1 MHSIYRS
8 VVSPN
13 LVSRW
18 LVCLAILLVGV
29 IACMTPHA
37 ESVRSTS
44 PSTATAAEP
53 QPAAP
58 PALPRKVDWAVVV
71 HGGALD
77 EVNQIPAERQAAMK
91 ASLLNAAKLG
101 REVLEK
107 GGTALDAVER
117 VARQLE
123 DDPLFNAG
131 KGAVYNA
138 VGAHELDASIM
149 DGATKACGAV
159 AGVRTV
165 KNPISLA
172 RLVMTRTRHVL
183 LIGDGAEQFADQQKV
198 DRVDN
203 KYFDTDY
210 QYQRWQAKLKAEAQQ
225 KPGPADK
232 KGTIGCV
239 ALDRHGNLAAATST
253 GGLTNKRFGR
263 VGDSPI
269 IGAGTYA
276 DNTTCAVSCTGTG
289 EEFIRHGVSH
299 DIHARV
305 KYARQ
310 PLGEAVSDVLR
321 KVLKPED
328 GGIIALGADGTIVM
342 DFNTDGLCRA
352 AADSTGRL
360 EAQLAK

>member
-1 MHSIYRS
+1 M
-8 VVSPN
+8 
-13 LVSRW
+13 
-18 LVCLAILLVGV
+18 
-29 IACMTPHA
+29 
-37 ESVRSTS
+37 TS
-44 PSTATAAEP
+44 PTDRPESSRPAMARVAAAAQPTAAEP
-53 QPAAP
+53 AA
-58 PALPRKVDWAVVV
+58 AARKVDWALVL

-77 EVNQIPAERQAAMK
+77 EVDKIPPQRQAAMK
-91 ASLLNAAKLG
+91 ESLLKAAQLG
-101 REVLEK
+101 RDLLAQ

-117 VARQLE
+117 VAKQLE

-131 KGAVYNA
+131 RGAVYNA
-138 VGAHELDASIM
+138 AGGHELDASIM
-149 DGATKACGAV
+149 DGKTKACGAV

-165 KNPISLA
+165 KNPIGLA
-172 RLVMTRTRHVL
+172 RLVMTQTRHVL

-210 QYQRWQAKLKAEAQQ
+210 QYERWQAKRKAEAQRQ
-225 KPGPADK
+225 AASKDK

-289 EEFIRHGVSH
+289 EEFIRHGVAH

-310 PLGEAVSDVLR
+310 PLAEAVSDVLR
-321 KVLKPED
+321 KVLQPED
-328 GGIIALGADGTIVM
+328 GGLIALGADGTIVM

-352 AADSTGRL
+352 AADSSGRL
-360 EAQLAK
+360 EATLGK